1 MGKARVA
8 PLKHTTIPHLELT
21 AATMAGRMDKM
32 LRKELQLQL
41 AESVFWTDSTAVL
54 KYINNETTRFR
65 TFVAN
70 RVSQILKVSVA
81 SQWRHINS
89 HLNPADCVS
98 RGQNVGLF
106 LQNHVWISGP
116 DFLTAPNNSWP
127 KTLDHLEALNP
138 ADPEIKKNVSIS
150 TFALNKG
157 PDVLQQL
164 IEHYSSWIRLKKAV
178 AWILK
183 VKNILLVRAKER
195 LEQTADTARD
205 ISKARQSQT
214 LTNIRLS
221 HRKENL
227 TVEDLKEAEL
237 EIISHCQGQN
247 FEEEVTALLKATY
260 TSSIRFFRM
269 GS

>member
-1 MGKARVA
+1 M
-8 PLKHTTIPHLELT
+8 
-21 AATMAGRMDKM
+21 
-32 LRKELQLQL
+32 
-41 AESVFWTDSTAVL
+41 
-54 KYINNETTRFR
+54 
-65 TFVAN
+65 
-70 RVSQILKVSVA
+70 
-81 SQWRHINS
+81 
-89 HLNPADCVS
+89 
-98 RGQNVGLF
+98 
-106 LQNHVWISGP
+106 
-116 DFLTAPNNSWP
+116 
-127 KTLDHLEALNP
+127 
-138 ADPEIKKNVSIS
+138 SIS

-195 LEQTADTARD
+195 LEQTADTAQD

-237 EIISHCQGQN
+237 EIISHCQGQK
-247 FEEEVTALLKATY
+247 FQEEITALLKGEPVKKEQPHIQAQSA
-260 TSSIRFFRM
+260 SSGWDLESWGKAQSLSLAGRVQTPRHS
-269 GS
+269 GQEL